1 MRRDPAPR
9 PAGGGS
15 SWRAVPAPPSP
26 PRRQQA
32 RRERIS
38 GTSVGRRLVSVEAC
52 WTLKGYRHERS
63 SFERRRRVRVEDV
76 VAPRRASR
84 GNGCGAR
91 GRSVSTRRHAA
102 AAAAACGGN
111 SVEVGGGGG
120 GGGGQARQNR
130 PAGLMSAA
138 SGARQSAVYPSPDQG
153 TDADRRP
160 ARGPR
165 QGAAPARAPSAA
177 APPRCRRVCRPRAC
191 VLADVA
197 PAVAA
202 ESAPKAQAYCLRS
215 GPVGSRWG
223 ARREKAP
230 RNRPPRK
237 LRKQAVSGPPQVRPP
252 RSRRP
257 PAEIFE
263 AL

>member
-1 MRRDPAPR
+1 MKMSSPRGGPPAETGAAHEGGASLRD
-9 PAGGGS
+9 GM
-15 SWRAVPAPPSP
+15 
-26 PRRQQA
+26 
-32 RRERIS
+32 
-38 GTSVGRRLVSVEAC
+38 
-52 WTLKGYRHERS
+52 
-63 SFERRRRVRVEDV
+63 RRRRPPPSAEIP
-76 VAPRRASR
+76 AKSA
-84 GNGCGAR
+84 G
-91 GRSVSTRRHAA
+91 
-102 AAAAACGGN
+102 
-111 SVEVGGGGG
+111 VGGL
-120 GGGGQARQNR
+120 GGQARQNR